1 MLLEFLECQLNRT
14 LGSSCSRL
22 RSVTCAELK
31 LPFIPHG
38 VQSVLRETTVLLKG
52 RLQIELKRR
61 EKECK
66 AKHDNSRG
74 RRRVTRKG
82 RGGKGGKK
90 GEKPKRRGCFTP
102 NQDL

>member
-1 MLLEFLECQLNRT
+1 
-14 LGSSCSRL
+14 
-22 RSVTCAELK
+22 
-31 LPFIPHG
+31 
-38 VQSVLRETTVLLKG
+38 
-52 RLQIELKRR
+52 LQIELKRR

-74 RRRVTRKG
+74 RRRETRKG